1 MIDAAQHILD
11 FWFEQ
16 TEKKL
21 WFNPTDAF
29 DALIRQKFETLALTL
44 SAQIGHGAQMARGPH
59 EWEAQ
64 MDSHF
69 ALIIALDQFPRNM
82 FRGTAASFA
91 WDDQALAA
99 AQRFVEKGW
108 DLKLPQSRRAFAYMP
123 YMHAENLAVQAESV
137 RLIDSRLD
145 DANTLFH
152 AKAHLKLIENFGR
165 FPHRNSVL
173 GRESRPEEI
182 SYLKNGGYRP

>member
-1 MIDAAQHILD
+1 MIDAAQDILT

-29 DALIRQKFETLALTL
+29 DAAIRQKYETLAITL
-44 SAQIGHGAQMARGPH
+44 SAQMGRGPH
-59 EWEAQ
+59 PWEAQ
-64 MDSHF
+64 LDSHF

-91 WDDQALAA
+91 WDGQALSA
-99 AQRFVEKGW
+99 AQRFVEKGR

-123 YMHAENLAVQAESV
+123 FMHAEDLAVQAESV

-145 DANTLFH
+145 DASTLFH
-152 AKAHLKLIENFGR
+152 AKAHMKLIEEFGR

>member
-1 MIDAAQHILD
+1 VNKDAQDIIT

-29 DALIRQKFETLALTL
+29 DALIRQKYETLAVTL
-44 SAQIGHGAQMARGPH
+44 SAQMGSRPH
-59 EWEAQ
+59 EWEQ
-64 MDSHF
+64 DLDSHF

-91 WDDQALAA
+91 WDDKALAA

-123 YMHAENLAVQAESV
+123 FMHAENLAVQAESV

-152 AKAHLKLIENFGR
+152 AKAHYKLIEDFGR
-165 FPHRNSVL
+165 FPHRNPIL
-173 GRESRPEEI
+173 GREDSLEEI
-182 SYLKNGGYRP
+182 AYLKNGGYKP